1 MGGSTSGSTLFSLD
15 ARVAVKVYWNM
26 PIRYLGWSAW
36 FNFPFFVQP
45 LRWLKPNFNGA
56 LYDEKNFDCHA
67 KAKETYKDGLKVLK
81 KVSSVAGM
89 PCKEI
94 KNKIKWGDENY
105 YALRLKDGNPVG
117 FIFSGR
123 LKNKVYTIIMA
134 GLYSSDHGLLT
145 DVIIPK
151 LQSIDRFQIKEI
163 KRWWLNYRDEWISN
177 TLYFIIKQK

>member
-1 MGGSTSGSTLFSLD
+1 MNQGQGST
-15 ARVAVKVYWNM
+15 A
-26 PIRYLGWSAW
+26 AW
-36 FNFPFFVQP
+36 CNSPFFIP
-45 LRWLKPNFNGA
+45 LFRWLKAKFNGA
-56 LYDEKNFDCHA
+56 LSYEKNFNYHA
-67 KAKETYKDGLKVLK
+67 KAKDTYRDGLKVVTK
-81 KVSSVAGM
+81 MSSVAGM

-117 FIFSGR
+117 LIFSGR

-134 GLYSSDHGLLT
+134 GLYSSDHSLLT